1 MYTINEETK
10 EITISEVWT
19 VGAVQAVLAMMN
31 EDDIPEDIA
40 FSEEELWEILKRVTK
55 SNEFIWNG
63 GMITDIMVEQEIL
76 DYIEERSD
84 VL

>member
-1 MYTINEETK
+1 MHTINEETK
-10 EITISEVWT
+10 EITITEVWT
-19 VGAVQAVLAMMN
+19 VDTVRAVLAMMN
-31 EDDIPEDIA
+31 DDDIPEDIT
-40 FSEEELWEILKRVTK
+40 FSEEDLWEILKRVTK

-76 DYIEERSD
+76 DYIEERND

>member
-10 EITISEVWT
+10 ETTISEVWT
-19 VGAVQAVLAMMN
+19 VDAVRAVLAMN
-31 EDDIPEDIA
+31 QEGIPEDTA

-63 GMITDIMVEQEIL
+63 GMITDLMVEQEIL